1 MQKKR
6 PRPRMTI
13 KEFEERFL
21 GVISPICRGVKYPR
35 FRRLAINES
44 RFEDGCRYKEYRF
57 LFHEETQSVE
67 LYWVSQESCVNH
79 SLFDAE
85 LIRCFKE
92 VGGIGEIHVS
102 LRDRDWLHKFEYDL
116 SIGK

>member
-6 PRPRMTI
+6 PRSRMTI

-21 GVISPICRGVKYPR
+21 GVIAPICRGVKYPR
-35 FRRLAINES
+35 FRRLGINES

-67 LYWVSQESCVNH
+67 LDWISQESCEQH

-85 LIRCFKE
+85 LIRCFKA

-116 SIGK
+116 SIEK